1 MISGIAKVEV
11 APGNAVPA
19 VSPAV
24 GTAPS
29 LFEIFHAQL
38 VSPSVVPDTG
48 AGVAIVGMVK
58 NVSVCGINVKFG
70 TGSSNT
76 GGVQITVTT
85 MVPPA
90 AAPLKLP
97 PRGIVEPG
105 SVPGRVPDDGR
116 VPPTDVTSL
125 KTTLTLSDPV
135 TRLERST
142 KPPAL
147 APVVSTT
154 GRSTSNACDPEVFRN
169 LSRVMLASS
178 LLVKTIEPVNT
189 MSWPNR

>member
-58 NVSVCGINVKFG
+58 NVSVAGIRVRSG
-70 TGSSNT
+70 TGDNAT
-76 GGVQITVTT
+76 AGVQW
-85 MVPPA
+85 
-90 AAPLKLP
+90 
-97 PRGIVEPG
+97 
-105 SVPGRVPDDGR
+105 
-116 VPPTDVTSL
+116 TS
-125 KTTLTLSDPV
+125 
-135 TRLERST
+135 
-142 KPPAL
+142 
-147 APVVSTT
+147 
-154 GRSTSNACDPEVFRN
+154 
-169 LSRVMLASS
+169 
-178 LLVKTIEPVNT
+178 
-189 MSWPNR
+189 